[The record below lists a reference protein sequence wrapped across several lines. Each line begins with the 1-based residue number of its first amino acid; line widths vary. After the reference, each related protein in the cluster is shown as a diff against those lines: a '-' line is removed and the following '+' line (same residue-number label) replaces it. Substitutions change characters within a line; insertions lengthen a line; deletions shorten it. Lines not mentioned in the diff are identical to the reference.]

1 MKELNTDIA
10 CIKLANTHV
19 IPVTSP
25 EIGRE
30 FLRKYDSVFAW
41 RPITMGTEYSSQGFL
56 IIAVVPF
63 GYQWKKMRR
72 VVASE
77 IVTPARL
84 RWLLAKR
91 NEEADNLVSAESS
104 LLALSDYIPWLRPL
118 DLEGHE
124 KIVSEAMRIIS
135 GYHDPIVDERV
146 KEWKDGKRMETED
159 LLDALI
165 LAKNVQG
172 KPVLSVEEIK
182 AQCTEIM
189 FATVDNPANAA
200 EWAMAEMLNRPG
212 ILRKATDE
220 IERVVGHQRWVQES
234 DIPRLNYVKA
244 CAREAFRL
252 HPVSPFNLP
261 HVSNADS
268 VVAGYFIPKGS
279 HVLLSRIGLGRNP
292 KVWDEPL
299 VFQPE
304 RHFKHDGSYEEID
317 LTESEL
323 KFISFSTGRRAC
335 MGVALGSAMTVMLL
349 ARLIQGFSWRLPPNV
364 AEIDLSESKNIFSW
378 PNLCMQCLHLACL
391 QMNCIRPINYHYH

>member
-1 MKELNTDIA
+1 MKKQKPALSPGPTPWPVIGNIPEIFSRKNKPTFRWIHGLMKELNTDIA
-10 CIKLANTHV
+10 CIANTHV
-19 IPVTSP
+19 ISVTSP
-25 EIGRE
+25 E
-30 FLRKYDSVFAW
+30 
-41 RPITMGTEYSSQGFL
+41 
-56 IIAVVPF
+56 IAVVPF
-63 GYQWKKMRR
+63 GDQWKKMRR

-77 IVTPARL
+77 IVTLAGL

-91 NEEADNLVSAESS
+91 SEEADNLVRKTMFNRRNFGEGRTDGPGREEVEHVESLFTVLNHLYS
-104 LLALSDYIPWLRPL
+104 ALSDYIPWLRPL

-146 KEWKDGKRMETED
+146 KEWKDGKRKEPED
-159 LLDALI
+159 LLAALI

-172 KPVLSVEEIK
+172 KPVLSIEEIK
-182 AQCTEIM
+182 AQCTEIL
-189 FATVDNPANAA
+189 FATVDNPVNAA

-212 ILRKATDE
+212 ILR
-220 IERVVGHQRWVQES
+220 W
-234 DIPRLNYVKA
+234 
-244 CAREAFRL
+244 
-252 HPVSPFNLP
+252 
-261 HVSNADS
+261 
-268 VVAGYFIPKGS
+268 
-279 HVLLSRIGLGRNP
+279 NP

-323 KFISFSTGRRAC
+323 KFISFSTWRRAC

-364 AEIDLSESKNIFSW
+364 AEIDLSESKNDLFL